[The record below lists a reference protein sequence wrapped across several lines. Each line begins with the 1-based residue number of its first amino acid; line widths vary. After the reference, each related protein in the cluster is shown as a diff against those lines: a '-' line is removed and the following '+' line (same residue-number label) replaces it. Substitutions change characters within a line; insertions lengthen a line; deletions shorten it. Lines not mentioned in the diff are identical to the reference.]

1 MVAPYQ
7 QDHQL
12 PSAQDERSPNKRA
25 KAAPT
30 QGSRCEASA
39 YIAPPSRL
47 SGSTEAE
54 PVESECGDIQD
65 ILERMTTEE
74 AIETAML
81 LVFPQGQQL
90 VTPSTSPRARA
101 RAATAQLTATF
112 SAASLTSTALAT
124 PQPFA
129 TTTAVAAVPVPATTL
144 TAPTFASAAFATTR
158 IATATTATRTGLT
171 LEQRGKE
178 GTEQGCVCTGEAPAA
193 SQLRSGRHCPC
204 ARVGRTAA
212 AMPSPPALAAAPRPP
227 VRWNVARVLHSVP
240 TPTPATAEPSRAPE
254 LLTKAAAH
262 RTFVERCLSLSKG

>member
-1 MVAPYQ
+1 
-7 QDHQL
+7 
-12 PSAQDERSPNKRA
+12 
-25 KAAPT
+25 
-30 QGSRCEASA
+30 
-39 YIAPPSRL
+39 
-47 SGSTEAE
+47 
-54 PVESECGDIQD
+54 
-65 ILERMTTEE
+65 MTTEE
-74 AIETAML
+74 AIEIAML
-81 LVFPQGQQL
+81 LVFPQGHEQL

-129 TTTAVAAVPVPATTL
+129 TTAVAAVTVPATTL

-212 AMPSPPALAAAPRPP
+212 AMPSPPALTAAPRPP
-227 VRWNVARVLHSVP
+227 VRWNAVRMWPRVP

-262 RTFVERCLSLSKG
+262 RTFVERCLSLSKA